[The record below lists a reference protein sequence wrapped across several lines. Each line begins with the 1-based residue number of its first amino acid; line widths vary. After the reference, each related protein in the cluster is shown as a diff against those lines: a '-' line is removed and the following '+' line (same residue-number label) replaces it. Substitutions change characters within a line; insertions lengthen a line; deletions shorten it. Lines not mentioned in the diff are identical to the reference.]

1 MLALHSNVCTASV
14 QKKLGLADVPM
25 GGWGGQRKVDIQI
38 SLASQAT

>member
-1 MLALHSNVCTASV
+1 MLALYSNVCTASV
-14 QKKLGLADVPM
+14 QKLGLADVPM